1 MIERFSRVLVLA
13 PHTDDGELGC
23 GGTMARL
30 REAGVRVVYAAFST
44 ARQSLPAGLPDD
56 TLKHEV
62 AAATARLGIPEEDL
76 RIYDYQVRKL
86 NYSRQEVLED
96 LVRIRSEYA
105 PDLVFMPSL
114 HDVHQDHTTMAE
126 EGLRAFKG
134 VTLLGYELIW
144 NNLTF
149 TTNCFVRLEERHV
162 ERKAQALAEYH
173 SQAGKAYASRDFIRS
188 LARTRGVQIGAEFAE
203 CFEVVRWVV

>member
-76 RIYDYQVRKL
+76 LIYDYQVRKL

-162 ERKAQALAEYH
+162 ERKAQALAEYR
-173 SQAGKAYASRDFIRS
+173 SQSGKAYASHDFIRS
-188 LARTRGVQIGAEFAE
+188 LARTRGVQIGAQFAE

>member
-1 MIERFSRVLVLA
+1 MIENFARALVLA

-23 GGTMARL
+23 GGTIARL
-30 REAGVRVVYAAFST
+30 REAGVQVVYAAFST
-44 ARQSLPAGLPDD
+44 AKESLPAGLPGD
-56 TLKHEV
+56 TLKREV
-62 AAATARLGIPEEDL
+62 AAATARLGVPPGDL
-76 RIYDYQVRKL
+76 RIFDYQVRKL
-86 NYSRQEVLED
+86 NYFRQDVLED
-96 LVRIRSEYA
+96 LVRLRREYA

-114 HDVHQDHTTMAE
+114 HDVHQDHATVAQ

-149 TTNCFVRLEERHV
+149 ATTCFVRLTAAHL
-162 ERKAQALAEYH
+162 ERKVQAFQEYR
-173 SQAGKAYASRDFIRS
+173 SQAGRPYATREFLES
-188 LARTRGVQIGAEFAE
+188 LARTRGVQIGCEFAE

>member
-1 MIERFSRVLVLA
+1 MIEHFSRVLVLA

-23 GGTMARL
+23 GGTIARL
-30 REAGVRVVYAAFST
+30 REAGVQVVYAAFST

-62 AAATARLGIPEEDL
+62 VAATARLGIPREDL
-76 RIYDYQVRKL
+76 RIFDYEVRKL
-86 NYSRQEVLED
+86 SYSRQDVLED
-96 LVRIRSEYA
+96 LVRIRREYA

-114 HDVHQDHTTMAE
+114 HDVHQDHTTVAE

-149 TTNCFVRLEERHV
+149 ITNCFVRLEERHV
-162 ERKAQALAEYH
+162 ERKAQALSEYS
-173 SQAGKAYASRDFIRS
+173 SQSDKAYASLDFIRS

-203 CFEVVRWVV
+203 CFEVVRWVI